1 MGLVGLVSKVD
12 EEGGMHQLT
21 VRDVACEPP
30 EVAWEHL
37 GLDVRSISCRAAVA
51 SVAVLV
57 SASHGLVLTASRLL
71 KRGFCLIAA
80 AVVLPL
86 ATYNISYVSQ
96 AIEFFTGSAFLRL
109 AAYLLE

>member
-1 MGLVGLVSKVD
+1 MNMGLVGLVSKVD

-57 SASHGLVLTASRLL
+57 SASHGRLM
-71 KRGFCLIAA
+71 
-80 AVVLPL
+80 
-86 ATYNISYVSQ
+86 
-96 AIEFFTGSAFLRL
+96 
-109 AAYLLE
+109 